1 MDSTTSTESKKEISL
16 LDSLSGEWLKLPTKI
31 MSDVGPATQTFAG
44 VLMITNRETFVSV
57 KAIAARARL
66 PIATVRKHLVTLHD
80 HGWIVNAG
88 RERTRAG
95 RPRRTCTIKLTTKA
109 KAALRDYSYLP
120 LWACCSITKV
130 GRLPWSTKAVLS
142 IVMGRL
148 AAMKSAIERQD
159 GTGLDAED
167 FWGSLENMGGEDRFR
182 FSIDR
187 LERETGLHRESVVD
201 AKRRLASLK
210 MVDWLEGNERGQL
223 LIPNKAFR
231 VVVTPAS
238 EGRCFIA
245 FSRGSE
251 TGQ

>member
-1 MDSTTSTESKKEISL
+1 MDSTTPTESKKEISL

-95 RPRRTCTIKLTTKA
+95 RPRRTCTIKLTTKT
-109 KAALRDYSYLP
+109 KAALGDYSYLP

-130 GRLPWSTKAVLS
+130 GRLPWSAKSVLS
-142 IVMGRL
+142 VVMGRL
-148 AAMKSAIERQD
+148 AAMKSSIERQD

-182 FSIDR
+182 FSHNA
-187 LERETGLHRESVVD
+187 LEKETGLSRPAIRD
-201 AKRRLASLK
+201 AKRRLAMLK
-210 MVDWLEGNERGQL
+210 IVDWLEGDARGQL
-223 LIPNKAFR
+223 LVPNSAFR

-238 EGRCFIA
+238 EGRCFLS
-245 FSRGSE
+245 FSG
-251 TGQ
+251 G